1 MTSSAEWDLAQHL
14 ADPHD
19 WEVEFRRL
27 CAKQGIDP
35 EQFRAAWAAGEID
48 PDAGYDPNSPYFGKD
63 VATLGMLL
71 PTPLSQHAR
80 RA

>member
-1 MTSSAEWDLAQHL
+1 MLEDEFGLAGHL

-19 WEVEFRRL
+19 REVEFQRL
-27 CAKQGIDP
+27 CQQLGIDP

-48 PDAGYDPNSPYFGKD
+48 PDAGYDPDSPYHGKD
-63 VATLGMLL
+63 VATLAMLL
-71 PTPLSQHAR
+71 PATHKQPTR

>member
-1 MTSSAEWDLAQHL
+1 MRSPDSDLSRHL

-19 WEVEFRRL
+19 REVEFRRL
-27 CAKQGIDP
+27 CRQQDVDP

-48 PDAGYDPNSPYFGKD
+48 PDAGYDADSPYHGKD
-63 VATLGMLL
+63 IATLAMLL
-71 PTPLSQHAR
+71 PAAHLRPAR